1 MTKSVLVTGANRG
14 IGLEIVRGFAQQGCK
29 VVMACRDETLGLEAR
44 QDIVGGD
51 IHVIEMALD
60 KEQSIIDAFVRAD
73 AVYGPFDILVN
84 NAGALNRRGWDEL
97 TSEELLEAMQ
107 LHVAAPLTLIKHV
120 LPNMLASGF
129 GRIINVSS
137 GWGSFNEGLEGPLSY
152 AVSKSALNAL
162 TVKIANDIKASHG
175 DACDVTVNSIC
186 PGWVHTRMGGTDA
199 PRTPQQGAET
209 AIWLGL
215 HDKGGPNGAFLR
227 DKRLISW

>member
-14 IGLEIVRGFAQQGCK
+14 IGLEIVRGFAQQGFK
-29 VVMACRDETLGLEAR
+29 VVMACRDESLGLEAR
-44 QDIVGGD
+44 QDVVGGD

-73 AVYGPFDILVN
+73 AVYGPFNILVN
-84 NAGALNRRGWDEL
+84 NAGSLDHRGWDEL
-97 TSEELLEAMQ
+97 TTDGLHDAMQ
-107 LHVAAPLTLIKHV
+107 LHVAAPLTLIKQA
-120 LPNMLASGF
+120 LPGMLASGF

-162 TVKIANDIKASHG
+162 TVKIANEIKAEHG
-175 DACDVTVNSIC
+175 DDCDVTVNSMC

-199 PRTPQQGAET
+199 PRTPEEGADT
-209 AIWLGL
+209 ALWLGL
-215 HDKGGPNGAFLR
+215 HKKGGPNGAFLR
-227 DKRLISW
+227 DRKCIDW